1 FVGTV
6 MVFFTQHVLGLYG
19 MPRRVYDYMPL
30 PEYIVMNQIASVGAM
45 IIGVSM
51 ALWIFNMI
59 YSSAKGKEAN
69 MDDPW
74 NLGGKYYFP
83 YQAKTPHH

>member
-1 FVGTV
+1 
-6 MVFFTQHVLGLYG
+6 
-19 MPRRVYDYMPL
+19 
-30 PEYIVMNQIASVGAM
+30 MNQIASVGAM

-51 ALWIFNMI
+51 GLWIFNMI

-74 NLGGKYYFP
+74 GLGGKYYFP